1 MPKRS
6 AHMLQRKFEKEVNER
21 LNLLEQYIVQIR
33 RASEFAKEGNIQDSF
48 NILSTVADVYAIEV
62 PVADFVR
69 GSDFL
74 GELENIRDDFL
85 SLNDDSF

>member
-6 AHMLQRKFEKEVNER
+6 SLQLQQMFEKEVNER
-21 LNLLEQYIVQIR
+21 LDLMEKYIVQIR
-33 RASEFAKEGNIQDSF
+33 RASEFAKEGDIQGSF
-48 NILSTVADVYAIEV
+48 NILSTVGDVYAIEV

-74 GELENIRDDFL
+74 GKMQDIRDKYIFSVMDI
-85 SLNDDSF
+85 